1 MFFLEYNVRI
11 FLIFVFYYTTCNV
24 CFILFYSKK
33 TLKVR
38 ISKSC
43 SPRCIHKP
51 KKNNGIFTYFISFT
65 KGFFTRILFSCFELH
80 TTIRRPRTRGGRT
93 HGVRVLIPAPA
104 PVVMEEV
111 VVVARGTGSRGGRRG
126 GGRRGGDRRGGR
138 CGRALLQVPNRRPG
152 PHNIDEL
159 IFFSNVFLFFKVKI
173 IYLLNFGYLFIYWFL

>member
-65 KGFFTRILFSCFELH
+65 ILFSCFELH
-80 TTIRRPRTRGGRT
+80 STIRRPRTRGGRR
-93 HGVRVLIPAPA
+93 HGVRVRLPAPA
-104 PVVMEEV
+104 PVVMGEV

-126 GGRRGGDRRGGR
+126 GGRRGGR

-173 IYLLNFGYLFIYWFL
+173 IYLLNFGYLFTYWLL